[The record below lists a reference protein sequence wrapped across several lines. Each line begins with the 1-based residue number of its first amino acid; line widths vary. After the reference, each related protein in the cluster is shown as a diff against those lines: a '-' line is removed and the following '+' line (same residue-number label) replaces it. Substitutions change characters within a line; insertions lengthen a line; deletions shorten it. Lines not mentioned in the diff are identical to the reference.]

1 MGGKKKGL
9 SLEEK
14 RQKLLEV
21 YYEKVSISLLF
32 NLTLE
37 RSAQPEGNRKV
48 GTEKGHRSLD
58 SQGRESV
65 PH

>member
-21 YYEKVSISLLF
+21 YYEKVFNHLNFHLF
-32 NLTLE
+32 FRKKYLTSKKSKSGAL
-37 RSAQPEGNRKV
+37 RKV
-48 GTEKGHRSLD
+48 SYYK
-58 SQGRESV
+58 Q
-65 PH
+65 

>member
-21 YYEKVSISLLF
+21 YYEKKEVL
-32 NLTLE
+32 NLKELE
-37 RSAQPEGNRKV
+37 KWGPK
-48 GTEKGHRSLD
+48 KGI
-58 SQGRESV
+58 GK
-65 PH
+65 

>member
-21 YYEKVSISLLF
+21 YYDKVSK
-32 NLTLE
+32 
-37 RSAQPEGNRKV
+37 EGEVIEDFRK
-48 GTEKGHRSLD
+48 RC
-58 SQGRESV
+58 
-65 PH
+65 

>member
-21 YYEKVSISLLF
+21 YYDKVHVSFQMISV
-32 NLTLE
+32 E
-37 RSAQPEGNRKV
+37 RGTQSEGA
-48 GTEKGHRSLD
+48 
-58 SQGRESV
+58 
-65 PH
+65 

>member
-21 YYEKVSISLLF
+21 FYDKVIF
-32 NLTLE
+32 IATNM
-37 RSAQPEGNRKV
+37 
-48 GTEKGHRSLD
+48 
-58 SQGRESV
+58 
-65 PH
+65 